1 MLRKA
6 KINEAQRRKQAESIR
21 QRGIEQMAEHD
32 PSATDESQA
41 ISGCGADPG
50 AGRADAKRN
59 SRILVKTKKCINLIE
74 RNLRL
79 MRLGK
84 YLSSLTKPEL
94 EELRDLLNLSDDEYP
109 IFEELSHG
117 RSKVYISDQCKI
129 CVSTVDNR
137 IRAIR
142 KKLERLQNGG
152 VTGG

>member
-1 MLRKA
+1 MYL
-6 KINEAQRRKQAESIR
+6 INK
-21 QRGIEQMAEHD
+21 
-32 PSATDESQA
+32 
-41 ISGCGADPG
+41 
-50 AGRADAKRN
+50 
-59 SRILVKTKKCINLIE
+59 
-74 RNLRL
+74 
-79 MRLGK
+79 
-84 YLSSLTKPEL
+84 
-94 EELRDLLNLSDDEYP
+94 DLLNLSDDEYP

>member
-1 MLRKA
+1 
-6 KINEAQRRKQAESIR
+6 
-21 QRGIEQMAEHD
+21 
-32 PSATDESQA
+32 
-41 ISGCGADPG
+41 
-50 AGRADAKRN
+50 
-59 SRILVKTKKCINLIE
+59 
-74 RNLRL
+74 

-117 RSKVYISDQCKI
+117 RRKVYISDQCKI